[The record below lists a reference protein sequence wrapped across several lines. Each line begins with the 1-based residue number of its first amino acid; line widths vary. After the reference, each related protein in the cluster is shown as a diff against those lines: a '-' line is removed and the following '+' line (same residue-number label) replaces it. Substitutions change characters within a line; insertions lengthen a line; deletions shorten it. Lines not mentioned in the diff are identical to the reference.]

1 MKFVD
6 IKNDIAFRK
15 IFGNENK
22 KEILISFLN
31 AVLDL
36 PKGKKIKNI
45 EIKNPFQ
52 LPEIKALKSSILDIK
67 ATDERNISY
76 IVEMQVEEP
85 DGFDKR
91 VQYYTA
97 KQYSAQIEIGEDY
110 PKLNQVIFIGILNFK
125 FFKGGDYL
133 TKHLIV
139 NQSTGIQELKDIEF
153 NFIEL
158 SKFSKEEHEL
168 ETLIEKWT
176 FFIKNAPNLKVIPAN
191 IHDKGLKYA
200 YEDADKHNWTKDE
213 LLAYDYAGMRRQ
225 DEKGKTIV
233 AVKKAVKEAVE
244 KAVEQTREH
253 EKLEIAKKLIALNI
267 DIHTIQKSTDL
278 PIETIENLIN
288 EMKNSH

>member
-6 IKNDIAFRK
+6 IKNDVAFRK

-31 AVLDL
+31 AVLEL
-36 PKGKKIKNI
+36 TKGKLIRKV

-52 LPEIKALKSSILDIK
+52 LPEIKDLKSSILDIR

-97 KQYSAQIEIGEDY
+97 KQYSAQIDIGDDY
-110 PKLNQVIFIGILNFK
+110 PKLNQVIFIGILNFD
-125 FFKGGDYL
+125 FFDGTNYL
-133 TKHLIV
+133 TRHLII
-139 NQSTGIQELKDIEF
+139 NQKTGKQELKDLEF

-158 SKFSKEEHEL
+158 LKFNIPLCEL
-168 ETLIEKWT
+168 NTLIEKWT
-176 FFIKNAPNLKVIPAN
+176 YFLKNAPNLDIIPEN
-191 IHDKGLKYA
+191 IDDEGLRYA
-200 YEDADKHNWTKDE
+200 YENAAQHNWTKEE

-225 DEKGKTIV
+225 DEKGKLIL
-233 AVKKAVKEAVE
+233 AEKKG
-244 KAVEQTREH
+244 H
-253 EKLEIAKKLIALNI
+253 EKEKIEIAKEMIFDNEPIEKIMKFTKLDKETIMKLINQMN
-267 DIHTIQKSTDL
+267 DK
-278 PIETIENLIN
+278 
-288 EMKNSH
+288 

>member
-22 KEILISFLN
+22 KEIVISFLN
-31 AVLDL
+31 AVIGL
-36 PKGKKIKNI
+36 PKGKRIQNV

-52 LPEIKALKSSILDIK
+52 LPEIKDLKSSILDIRV
-67 ATDERNISY
+67 TDERNISY

-97 KQYSAQIEIGEDY
+97 KQYSAQIDISDDY

-125 FFKGGDYL
+125 FFEGGDYL
-133 TKHLIV
+133 TKHLII
-139 NQSTGIQELKDIEF
+139 NQKTGKQELKDIEF

-158 SKFSKEEHEL
+158 PKFLTKQNEL
-168 ETLIEKWT
+168 KTLIDKWT
-176 FFIKNAPNLKVIPAN
+176 FFIKNAPNIDVIPAN
-191 IHDKGLKYA
+191 VDDKGLKHA
-200 YEDADKHNWTKDE
+200 YEDADKHNWTKEE
-213 LLAYDYAGMRRQ
+213 LAAYDYAGMRRQ
-225 DEKGKTIV
+225 DEKGKTELAVRKAKEEEKIEV
-233 AVKKAVKEAVE
+233 AKRMIKANKPIEE
-244 KAVEQTREH
+244 IIEFIQLSKQII
-253 EKLEIAKKLIALNI
+253 EKLI
-267 DIHTIQKSTDL
+267 D
-278 PIETIENLIN
+278 

>member
-1 MKFVD
+1 
-6 IKNDIAFRK
+6 
-15 IFGNENK
+15 
-22 KEILISFLN
+22 
-31 AVLDL
+31 VLDL

-253 EKLEIAKKLIALNI
+253 EKLEIAKEMINDNFSTTQISKITKL
-267 DIHTIQKSTDL
+267 S
-278 PIETIENLIN
+278 IETIENLIN
-288 EMKNSH
+288 EMKNSR

>member
-110 PKLNQVIFIGILNFK
+110 PKLNQVIFIGILNFE

-253 EKLEIAKKLIALNI
+253 EKLEIAKEMINDNFSTTQISKITKL
-267 DIHTIQKSTDL
+267 S
-278 PIETIENLIN
+278 IETIENLIN
-288 EMKNSH
+288 EMKNSR

>member
-225 DEKGKTIV
+225 DERGKTIV

-244 KAVEQTREH
+244 KAVEQRDI
-253 EKLEIAKKLIALNI
+253 EIAKEMINDNFSTTQISKITKL
-267 DIHTIQKSTDL
+267 S
-278 PIETIENLIN
+278 IETIENLIN
-288 EMKNSH
+288 EMKNSR

>member
-225 DEKGKTIV
+225 DERGKTIV

-288 EMKNSH
+288 EMKNSR

>member
-244 KAVEQTREH
+244 KAVEQRDI
-253 EKLEIAKKLIALNI
+253 EIAKEMINDNFSTTQISKITKL
-267 DIHTIQKSTDL
+267 S
-278 PIETIENLIN
+278 IETIENLIN
-288 EMKNSH
+288 EMKNSR

>member
-225 DEKGKTIV
+225 DERGKTIV

-253 EKLEIAKKLIALNI
+253 EKLEIAKEMINDNFSTTQISKITKL
-267 DIHTIQKSTDL
+267 S
-278 PIETIENLIN
+278 IETIENLIN
-288 EMKNSH
+288 EMKNSR

>member
-288 EMKNSH
+288 EMKNSR